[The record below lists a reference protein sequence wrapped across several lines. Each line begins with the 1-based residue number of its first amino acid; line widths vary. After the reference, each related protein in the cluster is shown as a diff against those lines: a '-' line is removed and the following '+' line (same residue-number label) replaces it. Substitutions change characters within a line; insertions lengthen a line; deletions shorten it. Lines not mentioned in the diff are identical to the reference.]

1 MAEKWEIEGPRV
13 LDIGGEGETVLA
25 LKVGLVGGR
34 VDIVTHDDSTTAR
47 LEVHEVVGRPL
58 QVTWTGSTLR
68 VSHVKDDDGNLF
80 ETLKRR
86 FASFGDKQLSAR
98 VSLSVPSTTEVGVS
112 TISAEALVN
121 GVRAEVRANTVS
133 GVLTLDDITGD
144 VKANTVSGDVEC
156 HGLTGNLNGNSVSGG
171 LTVQASRLGTVKL
184 NTVSGDITLDLTSG
198 TARISSNS
206 VSGDVTVRI
215 PPGGGFDVTA
225 HTASGQVV
233 IDGRKVTI
241 PGSDRPGGQMS
252 DGDKALGVKAHSVSG
267 NVVVLRARS
276 SQGDNDDT
284 ESAAG

>member
-1 MAEKWEIEGPRV
+1 M
-13 LDIGGEGETVLA
+13 
-25 LKVGLVGGR
+25 
-34 VDIVTHDDSTTAR
+34 
-47 LEVHEVVGRPL
+47 HEVVGRPL

-80 ETLKRR
+80 ESLKRS
-86 FASFGDKQLSAR
+86 FGSFGDKQLSAR

-144 VKANTVSGDVEC
+144 VKANTVSGD
-156 HGLTGNLNGNSVSGG
+156 
-171 LTVQASRLGTVKL
+171 
-184 NTVSGDITLDLTSG
+184 ITLDLTSG
-198 TARISSNS
+198 KARISSNS

>member
-1 MAEKWEIEGPRV
+1 MAEKWEIEGPKV

-34 VDIVTHDDSTTAR
+34 VDIVTHDDSATAR

-144 VKANTVSGDVEC
+144 VKANTVSGDIEC
-156 HGLTGNLNGNSVSGG
+156 HG
-171 LTVQASRLGTVKL
+171 
-184 NTVSGDITLDLTSG
+184 LTSG

-225 HTASGQVV
+225 RTASGQVV

-241 PGSDRPGGQMS
+241 PGSNRPGGQMS

-276 SQGDNDDT
+276 GQGDNDDT